1 MSSGFTRG
9 CLCGVVR
16 YESTGDAT
24 IAGHCHCTDC
34 RKSSGSGHASHMAVP
49 KKAVLVTGTVTIYD
63 KAGDRG
69 NIVSRAFCPI
79 CGAPVYSL
87 NAAMPD
93 LIFLR
98 ASSLDDPEVF
108 KPQMIVYAS
117 RAASWDHMDPRLQS
131 FPTMP
136 EVGAQKAGTGSA
148 SRSSE

>member
-1 MSSGFTRG
+1 MSSRFQGG
-9 CLCGVVR
+9 CLCGSVR
-16 YESTGDAT
+16 YESAADAVMT
-24 IAGHCHCTDC
+24 GHCHCTDC

-49 KKAVLVTGTVTIYD
+49 KEAVSVTGTVTTYD

-93 LIFLR
+93 LVFLR
-98 ASSLDDPEVF
+98 ASSLDDLEVF
-108 KPQMIVYAS
+108 DPQMIVYAS
-117 RAASWDHMDPRLQS
+117 RAASWDHMDSKLPS

-136 EVGAQKAGTGSA
+136 PM
-148 SRSSE
+148 R